1 MGFFIIFVFMK
12 GNVNIVNR
20 KVKFEY
26 HFIETF
32 IVGLQLQG
40 SEVKAISNSMISM
53 VDTYC
58 YFKSGELY
66 VKGMNVTSNNVAY
79 SHEPS
84 RERKILMKKKELRKL
99 EKELINGLTII
110 PYRVFRNE
118 RGLIKMEIVLA
129 KGKNLYDKRNSLKEK
144 DINREMMRGL

>member
-1 MGFFIIFVFMK
+1 MK

-32 IVGLQLQG
+32 IVGLKLQG

-58 YFKSGELY
+58 YFKNGELF
-66 VKGMNVTSNNVAY
+66 VKGMNVTSNNVTY

-110 PYRVFRNE
+110 PYRVFRNAS
-118 RGLIKMEIVLA
+118 GLIKMEIVLA

>member
-1 MGFFIIFVFMK
+1 MK